1 MECNGLR
8 RCMQGT
14 MNILRQT
21 IAGAL
26 LFFIFRQQTSAYYF
40 TQIVYYGGAKYIA
53 TGRGFDLK
61 HTSYVKQFEAFGRS
75 HMYFGFQLA
84 LIAVMLA
91 VLGIENY
98 AMSTWGTWL
107 VATALT
113 FSPFWFNPATFR
125 TDVVQRDFAAW
136 RNWLAGSRD
145 PETKGSWCVLL
156 CLHYQRCDRK

>member
-1 MECNGLR
+1 MR